1 MRRLLDS
8 APALGLALVA
18 CSAVMGLCALPGE
31 IERTHDGL
39 RCAADERLVS
49 DCGPW
54 LGASVR
60 PLPGESTTDAVRR
73 FERLSGQRLDIV
85 HVYMRGDDPFPTTK
99 QVALTSDPRRRRI
112 LFVSWKPD
120 IGHTWSEVA
129 AGAADARI
137 DRAARRLRTRLDEPF
152 FLGVH
157 HEPEDEVRPDP
168 GSGFTARDYAAMYR
182 HVVER
187 LRSHGV
193 DDAVTVMNYMGFRDW
208 AQQPWY
214 ADLYPGD
221 DVVDWLAF
229 DLYATHG
236 LGGQQ
241 GDFADLVDPDG
252 VSGQWPGN
260 YDWAAREHPDK
271 PLMLAEWGVGE
282 HPQAP
287 GWKAGFF
294 DSVADA
300 LPDLDRLGALVYFS
314 DHDAPKAGDTR
325 PDTSAPSTQ
334 AFRSM
339 VAAVVDGQPIADLPG
354 YTEVGARGLR
364 RATASLK

>member
-1 MRRLLDS
+1 MRRLLLS
-8 APALGLALVA
+8 LVLLA
-18 CSAVMGLCALPGE
+18 CSVVAAVCALPGA
-31 IERTHDGL
+31 ERSPDGL
-39 RCAADERLVS
+39 RCAADELLVS

-54 LGASVR
+54 LGASAR
-60 PLPGESTTDAVRR
+60 PLPGESLTDAVRR
-73 FERLSGQRLDIV
+73 FERQAGQRLDIV
-85 HVYMRGDDPFPTTK
+85 HVYMRGDDLFPTDE
-99 QVALTSDPRRRRI
+99 QLALTAGPQRRI
-112 LFVSWKPD
+112 LFLNWKPD

-137 DRAARRLRTRLDEPF
+137 DRAARRLRTGLGAPF

-157 HEPEDEVRPDP
+157 HEPEDEVRPEP
-168 GSGFTARDYAAMYR
+168 GSGYTARDYAAMYR

-187 LRSHGV
+187 LRQQGV
-193 DDAVTVMNYMGFRDW
+193 DNAVTVMNYMGFREW
-208 AQQPWY
+208 AVQPWY

-229 DLYATHG
+229 DLYATNG

-241 GDFADLVDPDG
+241 GDFADLVDPHVVRG
-252 VSGQWPGN
+252 PWPGN

-282 HPQAP
+282 HPRQP

-294 DSVADA
+294 DSVANA
-300 LPDLDRLGALVYFS
+300 LPALDRLGALVYFS

-325 PDTSAPSTQ
+325 PDTTPESAA

-339 VAAVVDGQPIADLPG
+339 VAAVVEGP
-354 YTEVGARGLR
+354 AR
-364 RATASLK
+364 

>member
-1 MRRLLDS
+1 MRRAL
-8 APALGLALVA
+8 LGLVLLACPVVA
-18 CSAVMGLCALPGE
+18 ALCALPGA
-31 IERTHDGL
+31 ERSPDGL
-39 RCAADERLVS
+39 RCAADERLVP
-49 DCGPW
+49 DCGSW

-60 PLPGESTTDAVRR
+60 PLPGESLTDAVHR
-73 FERLSGQRLDIV
+73 FERQAGQRLDIV
-85 HVYMRGDDPFPTTK
+85 HVYMRGDDQFPTAE
-99 QVALTSDPRRRRI
+99 QLALTADPNRRRI
-112 LFVSWKPD
+112 LFLSWKPD
-120 IGHTWSEVA
+120 IGHTWAEVA

-137 DRAARRLRTRLDEPF
+137 DRAARLLRTRLDAPF

-157 HEPEDEVRPDP
+157 HEPEDDVRPEP
-168 GSGFTARDYAAMYR
+168 GSGYSARDYAAMYR

-187 LRSHGV
+187 LRRQGV
-193 DDAVTVMNYMGFRDW
+193 DNAVTVMNYMGFRAW
-208 AQQPWY
+208 AVQPWY

-221 DVVDWLAF
+221 DVVDWLGF
-229 DLYATHG
+229 DLYATAG

-241 GDFADLVDPDG
+241 GGFADLVDPHG
-252 VSGQWPGN
+252 VPGAWPGN
-260 YDWAAREHPDK
+260 YDWAVREHPGK

-282 HPQAP
+282 HPQQP

-325 PDTSAPSTQ
+325 PDTSPASAA

-339 VAAVVDGQPIADLPG
+339 TAAVVDGS
-354 YTEVGARGLR
+354 AR
-364 RATASLK
+364 

>member
-1 MRRLLDS
+1 MRRAALSLILL
-8 APALGLALVA
+8 A
-18 CSAVMGLCALPGE
+18 CSAVAALCALPAA
-31 IERTHDGL
+31 ERSPDGL
-39 RCAADERLVS
+39 RCAADARLVS
-49 DCGPW
+49 ECGPW

-60 PLPGESTTDAVRR
+60 PLPGESLTDAVHR
-73 FERLSGQRLDIV
+73 FERQAAQRLDIV
-85 HVYMRGDDPFPTTK
+85 HVYMRGDDLFPTEE
-99 QVALTSDPRRRRI
+99 QLALTADPQRRRI
-112 LFVSWKPD
+112 LFLNWKPD
-120 IGHTWSEVA
+120 IGHTWAAVA

-137 DRAARRLRTRLDEPF
+137 DRAARRLSGLDAPF

-157 HEPEDEVRPDP
+157 HEPEDEVRPEP
-168 GSGFTARDYAAMYR
+168 GSGYTARDYAAMYR
-182 HVVER
+182 HVAER
-187 LRSHGV
+187 LRQHGV
-193 DDAVTVMNYMGFRDW
+193 DNAVTVMNYMGFREW
-208 AQQPWY
+208 ALQPWY
-214 ADLYPGD
+214 DDLYPGD

-241 GDFADLVDPDG
+241 GDFADLVDPHG
-252 VSGQWPGN
+252 VPGPWPGN
-260 YDWAAREHPDK
+260 YDWAAREHPGK

-282 HPQAP
+282 HPQQP

-325 PDTSAPSTQ
+325 PDTSPKSAA

-339 VAAVVDGQPIADLPG
+339 VAAVVEGS
-354 YTEVGARGLR
+354 TR
-364 RATASLK
+364 